1 MLGINAC
8 KHFAGSTQMF
18 LNLKSTKQHQVAVYR
33 SYSTSGYSKGL
44 HGKGHLLPVHSLSQV
59 NMFCIR

>member
-1 MLGINAC
+1 MLGINGC
-8 KHFAGSTQMF
+8 KYFAGGTQLF
-18 LNLKSTKQHQVAVYR
+18 LNLRSTKQRQVAVYR

-59 NMFCIR
+59 STDEL